1 MSSTDQGGGK
11 RRAGI
16 VRWRPQKSLASEGI
30 LFKSAEGEPLRYQLV
45 RQTYGAHVRRRG
57 MKARPPFG
65 GFAFFSASQISHKAE
80 LMPVVRK
87 SSAYGFR
94 GAWRPVS
101 RLGIGMGDSRRDP
114 AAPRLG

>member
-1 MSSTDQGGGK
+1 
-11 RRAGI
+11 
-16 VRWRPQKSLASEGI
+16 
-30 LFKSAEGEPLRYQLV
+30 
-45 RQTYGAHVRRRG
+45 

-94 GAWRPVS
+94 GAWR
-101 RLGIGMGDSRRDP
+101 GRRIP
-114 AAPRLG
+114 LKAEFVEFYRSTISKI